1 MLGLESN
8 ARLPI
13 EWVVQMKT
21 KKGADRVPAQLFSFI
36 ESVLRLKSVK
46 RSGWAKVLISSPES
60 VSDHTFAMCA
70 IGMILSDMLGLDTE
84 RVTKMI
90 IIHDLSESIIGDY
103 MPGEIARKRKRIEE
117 RNAMTSILNQMPVAI
132 RSNYRRIW
140 EEYQANKTQVAKF
153 VHKLDKLEMAMQAIQ
168 YINEGY
174 PKKSLIKFLNSA
186 KRSLIKF
193 NDDHDNH
200 DRRDVILEILNSLEK
215 IIVK

>member
-1 MLGLESN
+1 
-8 ARLPI
+8 
-13 EWVVQMKT
+13 MKT
-21 KKGADRVPAQLFSFI
+21 KKEADRVPAQLFSFI

-46 RSGWAKVLISSPES
+46 RSGWVSKALISSPES
-60 VSDHTFAMCA
+60 VSDHTYAMCA

-84 RVTKMI
+84 RITKMI

-103 MPGEIARKRKRIEE
+103 IPGEIARKRKRIEE
-117 RNAMTSILNQMPVAI
+117 RNAMTSILNQMPVTI

-186 KRSLIKF
+186 RRSLIKF

>member
-1 MLGLESN
+1 
-8 ARLPI
+8 
-13 EWVVQMKT
+13 MKT
-21 KKGADRVPAQLFSFI
+21 KKEADRAPAQLFSFI

-46 RSGWAKVLISSPES
+46 RSGWVSKALVSSPES
-60 VSDHTFAMCA
+60 VSDHTYAMCA

-186 KRSLIKF
+186 RRSLIKF

>member
-1 MLGLESN
+1 
-8 ARLPI
+8 
-13 EWVVQMKT
+13 MKT
-21 KKGADRVPAQLFSFI
+21 KKENDRVSAQLLPFI

-60 VSDHTFAMCA
+60 VPDHTFAMCA

-174 PKKSLIKFLNSA
+174 PKKSLVKFLNSA
-186 KRSLIKF
+186 RRSLIKF

>member
-1 MLGLESN
+1 
-8 ARLPI
+8 
-13 EWVVQMKT
+13 MKT
-21 KKGADRVPAQLFSFI
+21 KKEVDRVSAQLLPFI

-117 RNAMTSILNQMPVAI
+117 RNAMTSILNQMPVGI
-132 RSNYRRIW
+132 RFNYRRIW

>member
-1 MLGLESN
+1 
-8 ARLPI
+8 
-13 EWVVQMKT
+13 MKT
-21 KKGADRVPAQLFSFI
+21 KKEADRVPAQLFSYI

-46 RSGWAKVLISSPES
+46 RSGWVSKALISSPES
-60 VSDHTFAMCA
+60 VSDHTYAMCA
-70 IGMILSDMLGLDTE
+70 IGMILSDMLELDTE

-103 MPGEIARKRKRIEE
+103 MPGEIARKRKQIEE

-140 EEYQANKTQVAKF
+140 EEYQANRTQVAKF

-186 KRSLIKF
+186 RRSLIKF

>member
-1 MLGLESN
+1 
-8 ARLPI
+8 
-13 EWVVQMKT
+13 MKT
-21 KKGADRVPAQLFSFI
+21 KKEADQASAQLFSFI

-46 RSGWAKVLISSPES
+46 RSGWVSKALISSPES
-60 VSDHTFAMCA
+60 VSDHTYAMCA

-186 KRSLIKF
+186 RRSLIKF

>member
-1 MLGLESN
+1 
-8 ARLPI
+8 
-13 EWVVQMKT
+13 MKT
-21 KKGADRVPAQLFSFI
+21 KKEADRVSAQLLPFI

-132 RSNYRRIW
+132 RSNYRSIW

>member
-1 MLGLESN
+1 
-8 ARLPI
+8 
-13 EWVVQMKT
+13 MKT
-21 KKGADRVPAQLFSFI
+21 KKEADRVPAQLFSFI

>member
-1 MLGLESN
+1 
-8 ARLPI
+8 
-13 EWVVQMKT
+13 MKT
-21 KKGADRVPAQLFSFI
+21 KKEADRVPAQLFPFI

-46 RSGWAKVLISSPES
+46 RSGWVSKALISSPES
-60 VSDHTFAMCA
+60 VSDHTYAMCA

-132 RSNYRRIW
+132 RSNYIRIW

-186 KRSLIKF
+186 RRSLIKF

-200 DRRDVILEILNSLEK
+200 DRRDIILEILNSLEK

>member
-1 MLGLESN
+1 
-8 ARLPI
+8 
-13 EWVVQMKT
+13 
-21 KKGADRVPAQLFSFI
+21 
-36 ESVLRLKSVK
+36 
-46 RSGWAKVLISSPES
+46 
-60 VSDHTFAMCA
+60 
-70 IGMILSDMLGLDTE
+70 
-84 RVTKMI
+84 
-90 IIHDLSESIIGDY
+90 
-103 MPGEIARKRKRIEE
+103 
-117 RNAMTSILNQMPVAI
+117 MPVAI

-186 KRSLIKF
+186 RRSLIKF

>member
-1 MLGLESN
+1 
-8 ARLPI
+8 
-13 EWVVQMKT
+13 MK
-21 KKGADRVPAQLFSFI
+21 KKKEADRAPAQLFSFI

-46 RSGWAKVLISSPES
+46 RSGWVSKALISSPES
-60 VSDHTFAMCA
+60 VSDHTYAMCA

-186 KRSLIKF
+186 RRSLIKF

>member
-1 MLGLESN
+1 
-8 ARLPI
+8 
-13 EWVVQMKT
+13 MKT
-21 KKGADRVPAQLFSFI
+21 KKEADRAPAQLFSFI

-46 RSGWAKVLISSPES
+46 RSGWVSKALISSPES
-60 VSDHTFAMCA
+60 VSDHTYAMCA

-186 KRSLIKF
+186 RRSLIKF

>member
-1 MLGLESN
+1 
-8 ARLPI
+8 
-13 EWVVQMKT
+13 MKT
-21 KKGADRVPAQLFSFI
+21 KKEADQASAQLFSFI

-46 RSGWAKVLISSPES
+46 RSGWVSKALISSPES
-60 VSDHTFAMCA
+60 VSDHTYAMCA

-186 KRSLIKF
+186 RRSLIRF

>member
-1 MLGLESN
+1 ME
-8 ARLPI
+8 
-13 EWVVQMKT
+13 T
-21 KKGADRVPAQLFSFI
+21 KKVAERVPAQLFSFI

-46 RSGWAKVLISSPES
+46 RSGWVSKALIPSPES
-60 VSDHTFAMCA
+60 VSDHTYAMCA

-186 KRSLIKF
+186 RRSLIKF

>member
-1 MLGLESN
+1 
-8 ARLPI
+8 
-13 EWVVQMKT
+13 MKT
-21 KKGADRVPAQLFSFI
+21 KKEADRVPAQLFSFI

-46 RSGWAKVLISSPES
+46 RSGWVSKALISSPES
-60 VSDHTFAMCA
+60 VSDHTYAMCA
-70 IGMILSDMLGLDTE
+70 IGMVLSDMLGLDTE

-186 KRSLIKF
+186 RRSLIKF

>member
-1 MLGLESN
+1 
-8 ARLPI
+8 
-13 EWVVQMKT
+13 MKT
-21 KKGADRVPAQLFSFI
+21 KKEADRAPAQLFSFI

-46 RSGWAKVLISSPES
+46 RSGWVSKALISSPES
-60 VSDHTFAMCA
+60 VSDHTYAMCA

-174 PKKSLIKFLNSA
+174 PKKSLIKFLYSA
-186 KRSLIKF
+186 RRSLIKF

>member
-1 MLGLESN
+1 
-8 ARLPI
+8 
-13 EWVVQMKT
+13 MKT
-21 KKGADRVPAQLFSFI
+21 KKEADRVSAQLLPFI

-140 EEYQANKTQVAKF
+140 EEYRANKTQVAKF

>member
-1 MLGLESN
+1 
-8 ARLPI
+8 
-13 EWVVQMKT
+13 MKT
-21 KKGADRVPAQLFSFI
+21 KKEVDRVSAQLLPFI

-117 RNAMTSILNQMPVAI
+117 RNAMTSILNQMPVGI
-132 RSNYRRIW
+132 RFNYRKIW

>member
-1 MLGLESN
+1 
-8 ARLPI
+8 
-13 EWVVQMKT
+13 MKT
-21 KKGADRVPAQLFSFI
+21 KKEADRVPAQLFSFI

-46 RSGWAKVLISSPES
+46 RSGWVSKALVSSPES
-60 VSDHTFAMCA
+60 VSDHTYAMCA

-153 VHKLDKLEMAMQAIQ
+153 VHKLDKLEMAMQARQ

-174 PKKSLIKFLNSA
+174 SNDTLIQFFGSA
-186 KRSLIKF
+186 RRSIGKY

>member
-1 MLGLESN
+1 
-8 ARLPI
+8 
-13 EWVVQMKT
+13 MK
-21 KKGADRVPAQLFSFI
+21 KKKEADRAPAQLFSFI

-46 RSGWAKVLISSPES
+46 RSGWVSKALISSPES
-60 VSDHTFAMCA
+60 VSDHTYAMCA

-186 KRSLIKF
+186 RRSLIKF
-193 NDDHDNH
+193 NDNHDNH

>member
-1 MLGLESN
+1 
-8 ARLPI
+8 
-13 EWVVQMKT
+13 MKT
-21 KKGADRVPAQLFSFI
+21 KKEADRVPAQLFPFI

-46 RSGWAKVLISSPES
+46 RSGWVSKALISSPES
-60 VSDHTFAMCA
+60 VSDHTYAMCA

-117 RNAMTSILNQMPVAI
+117 RNAMTSIMNQMPVAI
-132 RSNYRRIW
+132 RSNYIRIW

-186 KRSLIKF
+186 RRSLIKF
-193 NDDHDNH
+193 NDNHDNH
-200 DRRDVILEILNSLEK
+200 DRRDIILEILNSLEK

>member
-1 MLGLESN
+1 
-8 ARLPI
+8 
-13 EWVVQMKT
+13 MKT
-21 KKGADRVPAQLFSFI
+21 KKEADRVPAQLFPFI

-46 RSGWAKVLISSPES
+46 RSGWVSKALISSPES
-60 VSDHTFAMCA
+60 VSDHTYAMCA

-117 RNAMTSILNQMPVAI
+117 RNAMTSIMNQMPVAI
-132 RSNYRRIW
+132 RSNYIRIW

-186 KRSLIKF
+186 RRSLIKF

-200 DRRDVILEILNSLEK
+200 DRRDIILEILNSLEK

>member
-1 MLGLESN
+1 
-8 ARLPI
+8 
-13 EWVVQMKT
+13 MKT
-21 KKGADRVPAQLFSFI
+21 KKEVDRVSAQLLPFI

-117 RNAMTSILNQMPVAI
+117 RNAMTSILNQMPVGI
-132 RSNYRRIW
+132 RFNYRKIW

-153 VHKLDKLEMAMQAIQ
+153 VHKLDKLEMAMQAVQ
-168 YINEGY
+168 YINE
-174 PKKSLIKFLNSA
+174 
-186 KRSLIKF
+186 
-193 NDDHDNH
+193 
-200 DRRDVILEILNSLEK
+200 
-215 IIVK
+215 

>member
-1 MLGLESN
+1 
-8 ARLPI
+8 
-13 EWVVQMKT
+13 MKT
-21 KKGADRVPAQLFSFI
+21 KKENDRVSAQLLPFI